1 MKVFNHEISVISY
14 LLKSQKKFKM
24 IIINDVENI
33 KYDFIFW
40 PKGYLVPHRES
51 KQSEIQK
58 FIYIGIYISNT
69 SNTIT

>member
-1 MKVFNHEISVISY
+1 
-14 LLKSQKKFKM
+14 M

-33 KYDFIFW
+33 KYDLIFW

-69 SNTIT
+69 SNTITCHVNYK

>member
-1 MKVFNHEISVISY
+1 
-14 LLKSQKKFKM
+14 M

-51 KQSEIQK
+51 KKYEIQK